1 MTVHEV
7 CHQPKDDDESCTLS
21 SHLLRC
27 DSASSI
33 SYVYHKPVSSFSLM
47 FVRLE
52 NNLQDKSSANS
63 SLFTISFLP
72 SSIRSSHSAPLRLHL
87 PSRQLHSHRLHLC
100 SRRRRRHRRRL
111 FVVFIIISGLGNCVP
126 SLPHVRVQFAAV
138 HSQPQGVRALS
149 ECSFEEDCAQNASEG
164 KGGRALEDG
173 LVEGSLNRHL

>member
-1 MTVHEV
+1 MTVHQV
-7 CHQPKDDDESCTLS
+7 CHQPRDDDEPIMLPFHSL
-21 SHLLRC
+21 HC

-33 SYVYHKPVSSFSLM
+33 NYIYHKPVSCFSLM

-52 NNLQDKSSANS
+52 NNLQDKSSAY
-63 SLFTISFLP
+63 FSFHYLLP
-72 SSIRSSHSAPLRLHL
+72 SLILSSKTALLHL
-87 PSRQLHSHRLHLC
+87 PSPHLHSHRLHL
-100 SRRRRRHRRRL
+100 SSRRRHRRRL